1 MMFTF
6 VWRRMFMTKKYYI
19 LTTEVRHNTYVVEA
33 TSEEEAEDLFISG
46 DYEDDYKSEFQSE
59 ELHCIYCEDEVTNK
73 RFYTGY
79 TL

>member
-1 MMFTF
+1 
-6 VWRRMFMTKKYYI
+6 MTKSKRYYI

-33 TSEEEAEDLFISG
+33 NSREEAEDLFISG

-59 ELHCIYCEDEVTNK
+59 ELDCIYCENDVTNK

-79 TL
+79 MI